1 MKRIKLTLTFG
12 KCANIELGFLL
23 QYANKKM
30 SNVYYSYK
38 ECKWCYENFFFG
50 GTNINEI
57 PSKGSS
63 LSTTPSSHSN
73 LIDDVYIPNV
83 ETTLDTRFEMD
94 RLQLYK
100 DWFTRDN
107 VNPFIRDAI
116 QAAYN
121 TTIFDKDNATNT

>member
-1 MKRIKLTLTFG
+1 MCIIRTKSVNDVMR
-12 KCANIELGFLL
+12 
-23 QYANKKM
+23 NKK
-30 SNVYYSYK
+30 
-38 ECKWCYENFFFG
+38 FG

-57 PSKGSS
+57 CSKGSS

-73 LIDDVYIPNV
+73 YIDDVYIPIVTDPFYNV
-83 ETTLDTRFEMD
+83 EPTLDTGFEMD
-94 RLQLYK
+94 MLQLYK
-100 DWFTRDN
+100 ECLTRDN